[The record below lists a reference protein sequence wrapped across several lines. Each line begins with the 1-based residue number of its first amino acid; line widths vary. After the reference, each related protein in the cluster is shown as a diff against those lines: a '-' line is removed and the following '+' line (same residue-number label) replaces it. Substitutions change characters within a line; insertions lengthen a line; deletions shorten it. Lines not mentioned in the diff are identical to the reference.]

1 MARCHAQFEKIEKF
15 DKRESIYEY
24 FEKIEKFDK
33 IESIY
38 GDIREDIY

>member
-1 MARCHAQFEKIEKF
+1 MARCHAQ
-15 DKRESIYEY
+15 